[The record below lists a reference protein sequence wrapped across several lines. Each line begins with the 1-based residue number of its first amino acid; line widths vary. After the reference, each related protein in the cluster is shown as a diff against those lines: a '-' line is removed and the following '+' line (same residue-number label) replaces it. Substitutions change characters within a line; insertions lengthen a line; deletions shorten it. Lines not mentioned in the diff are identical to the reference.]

1 MKRWRES
8 AAGSRTS
15 LCTRISSTAVA
26 GLGAQYRI
34 SRPRVCHRAEASKP
48 PRPSS
53 DSCLEK
59 RQTITLGE
67 HAVFDPDQL
76 LLDSECP
83 GLRGKQLQRRAI
95 AQRGF
100 GLAQPGR
107 GIRGLSSEDL
117 LGAGRDARN
126 TDSLIGFLRRQ
137 QLPGGFASVQCPA
150 RRNELVG

>member
-1 MKRWRES
+1 MTPAVCERQVSGHHSEGSSCRAWR
-8 AAGSRTS
+8 
-15 LCTRISSTAVA
+15 L
-26 GLGAQYRI
+26 
-34 SRPRVCHRAEASKP
+34 P

-59 RQTITLGE
+59 RQTITLRE

-76 LLDSECP
+76 LLDRECP
-83 GLRGKQLQRRAI
+83 GLGGKQLQGRAI
-95 AQRGF
+95 TQRGF

-126 TDSLIGFLRRQ
+126 TDSLIGFFRRL
-137 QLPGGFASVQCPA
+137 QLPGGFAAVQGAA
-150 RRNELVG
+150 RLLTHTYPRVSKR